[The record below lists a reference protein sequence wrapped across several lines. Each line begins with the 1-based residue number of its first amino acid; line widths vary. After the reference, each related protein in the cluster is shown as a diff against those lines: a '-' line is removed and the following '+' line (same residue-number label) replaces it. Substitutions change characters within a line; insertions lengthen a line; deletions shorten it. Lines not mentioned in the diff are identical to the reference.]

1 MGALKNPLV
10 TIESREGRL
19 SSQEVFHSEASNEI
33 VFAVVGGA
41 GSGTSVIA
49 KTLRGL
55 LIDARFGVGTFDA
68 TILKASTVIREW
80 AKRNGKMIPPNE
92 PKKLEYVKI
101 LQDYGDQMRDGVG
114 LGGADHTAV
123 ARELVAEIRKYRA
136 DKTNVKYL
144 PRTEIKP
151 DGTPRAYILDSIRH
165 PAEVQLLRAIYG
177 DAFILVGV
185 VCQES
190 KRESRMTDKYEDA
203 GTIAARKFMT
213 RDSADADR
221 KHGQHVGD
229 AFELADFFVDNT
241 EDNEIAKDISNPKW
255 KANDDLNRLIK
266 MVCGSQLERPKLA
279 ETAMYH
285 AFSARM
291 QSACLSRQV
300 GAALVDKHGNVV
312 ATGTNEVP
320 KAGGGVYGESADV
333 EAVDARCAFYGNEG
347 TRYCRNTR
355 EQNEIAKDLVTFLK
369 DLDIKIPEKLDL
381 ARELRKTRIGG
392 LLEFSRAVHAE
403 MDALLSAARNG
414 ISVVGTRLFVTTFPC
429 HYCARHLVA
438 AGVDEVQY
446 IEPYPKS
453 RAISLH
459 DDSITENDD
468 GWMAPSELSRVI
480 PDPSRRADNPVRP
493 YVLFRPFRG
502 VSPRLYR
509 RTFLQNGDLKD
520 KNTGNMLIHEPYWT
534 SPWYLPKK
542 GYIALEAALSS
553 ESVEHD

>member
-1 MGALKNPLV
+1 VGALKNPLV
-10 TIESREGRL
+10 TLGPSSGKL
-19 SSQEVFHSEASNEI
+19 SSQEVFHGEASNEI

-55 LIDARFGVGTFDA
+55 LVDARIGAGSFDA

-80 AKRNGKMIPPNE
+80 ARKNGKAIPPAD
-92 PKKLEYVKI
+92 PRKLANIKI

-136 DKTNVKYL
+136 GKTNVKYA
-144 PRTEIKP
+144 PREEIKP
-151 DGTPRAYILDSIRH
+151 DGAPRAYILDSIRH

-190 KRESRMTDKYEDA
+190 KRESRMTAKYEDA
-203 GTIAARKFMT
+203 GAITARKFMN
-213 RDSADADR
+213 RDSDDADH
-221 KHGQHVGD
+221 KHGQHVAN

-241 EDNEIAKDISNPKW
+241 EDNETSKDISNPKW

-266 MVCGSQLERPKLA
+266 MICGSQLERPKLA

-320 KAGGGVYGESADV
+320 KAGGGVYGESSEEEV
-333 EAVDARCAFYGNEG
+333 LDARCAYYGNEG

-355 EQNEIAKDLVTFLK
+355 EQNEIAADLVAFLGWSFALFK
-369 DLDIKIPEKLDL
+369 
-381 ARELRKTRIGG
+381 
-392 LLEFSRAVHAE
+392 VAE
-403 MDALLSAARNG
+403 SG
-414 ISVVGTRLFVTTFPC
+414 
-429 HYCARHLVA
+429 
-438 AGVDEVQY
+438 
-446 IEPYPKS
+446 
-453 RAISLH
+453 
-459 DDSITENDD
+459 
-468 GWMAPSELSRVI
+468 
-480 PDPSRRADNPVRP
+480 SRRATERAEIGRRAKKCTS
-493 YVLFRPFRG
+493 YV
-502 VSPRLYR
+502 
-509 RTFLQNGDLKD
+509 
-520 KNTGNMLIHEPYWT
+520 M
-534 SPWYLPKK
+534 
-542 GYIALEAALSS
+542 
-553 ESVEHD
+553 